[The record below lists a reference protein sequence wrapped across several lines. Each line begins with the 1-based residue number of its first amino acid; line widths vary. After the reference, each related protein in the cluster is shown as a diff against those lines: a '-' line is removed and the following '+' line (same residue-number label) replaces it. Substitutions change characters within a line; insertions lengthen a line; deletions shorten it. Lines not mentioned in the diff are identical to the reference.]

1 MRTDRVPGLGI
12 AKGLVFAFTQVFRP
26 KVTIQYPE
34 VVNDISP
41 RHRGRLILLY
51 DEAGTLKCETCFQ
64 CAAACPIECIDMG
77 GVDTRNRYHVHWGAS
92 EQYAE
97 RREESALR
105 RSGRPVPD
113 ATFEPF
119 ARIDLAPLDAILT
132 RHGHRPRAAIRIL
145 EETQAAYGYL
155 PVAALQHIAHQT
167 GAWYSELY
175 GIATS
180 YPHLRFE
187 VPGSHVVAVCRCSQ
201 CTLLGGGRV
210 LAAFREH
217 LGTDIGGLSPDGAVR
232 LEQTDCRWRLDRDP
246 PGHRG
251 WQRAA
256 DRERDGRRDHR
267 GGPSGH
273 GPPGSG
279 RLRWPSSRARRRGRP
294 SCWRVPVSRAQPRI
308 SRPPRVPGHG
318 PHGARPRHR

>member
-12 AKGLVFAFTQVFRP
+12 AKGLLFSIAQAFRP
-26 KVTIQYPE
+26 KRTIQYPE
-34 VVNDISP
+34 EHNPISP

-77 GVDTRNRYHVHWGAS
+77 GVDTRQRYHVHWGPA

-113 ATFEPF
+113 AAFEPF
-119 ARIDLAPLDAILT
+119 ARIDLAPLDDILEE
-132 RHGHRPRAAIRIL
+132 HGFRPRSALRIL
-145 EETQAAYGYL
+145 EATQAEYGHL
-155 PVAALQHIAHQT
+155 PVAALQHIAFRT

-187 VPGSHVVAVCRCSQ
+187 SPSAHLIEVCRCTQ
-201 CTLLGGGRV
+201 CTVLGGGAV
-210 LAAFREH
+210 LAAFREQ
-217 LGTDIGGLSPDGAVR
+217 LSTDIGGLSPDGAVR
-232 LEQTDCRWRLDRDP
+232 LQTTDCR
-246 PGHRG
+246 G
-251 WQRAA
+251 
-256 DRERDGRRDHR
+256 E
-267 GGPSGH
+267 
-273 GPPGSG
+273 
-279 RLRWPSSRARRRGRP
+279 SRT
-294 SCWRVPVSRAQPRI
+294 S
-308 SRPPRVPGHG
+308 PRVIVDGSVL
-318 PHGARPRHR
+318 PRATATDAATIAAALRATVPQGRSA

>member
-1 MRTDRVPGLGI
+1 MRTDKVPGLAI
-12 AKGLVFAFTQVFRP
+12 LKGMAFAVRQVFQP
-26 KVTIQYPE
+26 KKTVQYPE
-34 VVNDISP
+34 VVNEISP

-64 CAAACPIECIDMG
+64 CAQACPIECIDMG

-113 ATFEPF
+113 RVFDPFET
-119 ARIDLAPLDAILT
+119 IDLAPLDEILAAADYK
-132 RHGHRPRAAIRIL
+132 PRAALAIL
-145 EETQAAYGYL
+145 EQTQGAYGHL

-180 YPHLRFE
+180 YPHLHFE
-187 VPGSHVVAVCRCSQ
+187 PPVGHIVRVCRCTS

-217 LGTDIGGLSPDGAVR
+217 LGTDIGGVSPDGAVR
-232 LEQTDCRWRLDRDP
+232 LDSTDCGGDATGTPYVEVDGEALPKSSPEDAATIAAAL
-246 PGHRG
+246 
-251 WQRAA
+251 RANVPQ
-256 DRERDGRRDHR
+256 
-267 GGPSGH
+267 GG
-273 GPPGSG
+273 
-279 RLRWPSSRARRRGRP
+279 LA
-294 SCWRVPVSRAQPRI
+294 
-308 SRPPRVPGHG
+308 
-318 PHGARPRHR
+318 

>member
-12 AKGLVFAFTQVFRP
+12 AKGLAFAVTQVFKP
-26 KVTIQYPE
+26 KKTIQYPE

-77 GVDTRNRYHVHWGAS
+77 GVDTRDRYHVHWGPS

-113 ATFEPF
+113 ATYEPF
-119 ARIDLAPLDAILT
+119 RRIDLAPVDAILG
-132 RHGHRPRAAIRIL
+132 RHGHRPRAAVRIL
-145 EETQAAYGYL
+145 DEVQAEYGHL

-167 GAWYSELY
+167 GIWYAELY

-180 YPHLRFE
+180 YPQLRFE
-187 VPGSHVVAVCRCSQ
+187 IPGAHVVEVCRCTQ
-201 CTLLGGGRV
+201 CSLLGGGRV
-210 LAAFREH
+210 LGAFREH
-217 LGTDIGGLSPDGAVR
+217 LATDIGGVSPDGAVR
-232 LEQTDCRWRLDRDP
+232 LETTDCE
-246 PGHRG
+246 GESRG
-251 WQRAA
+251 APRVVVDGTVLPSASAA
-256 DRERDGRRDHR
+256 DAATISAALR
-267 GGPSGH
+267 GT
-273 GPPGSG
+273 
-279 RLRWPSSRARRRGRP
+279 
-294 SCWRVPVSRAQPRI
+294 VPQGQA
-308 SRPPRVPGHG
+308 
-318 PHGARPRHR
+318 A